1 MEKIYGLMEQLLKID
16 DELNAIGY
24 INRRM
29 YEDIRKNEESSNPTE
44 LSMMCVTEKYLTV
57 LSSELK
63 DGIKV
68 LDEFIL
74 TKKQTV

>member
-1 MEKIYGLMEQLLKID
+1 MEAIYGLMEQLLKID

-24 INRRM
+24 VNRRM
-29 YEDIRKNEESSNPTE
+29 YEDIRKCEESNPTE
-44 LSMMCVTEKYLTV
+44 ISMMCVTEKYLTV

>member
-1 MEKIYGLMEQLLKID
+1 MEAIYGLMEQLLKID

-24 INRRM
+24 LNRRM
-29 YEDIRKNEESSNPTE
+29 YEDIRKSEESNLTE
-44 LSMMCVTEKYLTV
+44 ISMMCVTEKYLTV